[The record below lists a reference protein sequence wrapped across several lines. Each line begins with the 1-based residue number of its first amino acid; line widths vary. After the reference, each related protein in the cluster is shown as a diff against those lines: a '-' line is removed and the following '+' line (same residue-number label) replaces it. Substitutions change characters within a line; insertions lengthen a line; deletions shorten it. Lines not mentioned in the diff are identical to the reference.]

1 VQFRG
6 PRPESRPISPITEC
20 HASRSSYSS
29 TSPRSDFNP
38 SWLIST
44 ISSAE
49 REETPGSAPAGAGRR
64 RSPGRRCAARWRWQL
79 LVCCRGEGQ
88 GEQHAREL
96 ERREAGLRKMGAGTQ
111 RAVSGAARAAPANA
125 AAAPV
130 SLIAVLGQVSSTAHA
145 WGMDRAQHAVKLCRR
160 RWGPVGCADAT
171 VQFSAI
177 VHTGGP
183 GRGAAA
189 AAGGGGDR
197 CCCVRAQF
205 HGDGWALRWTPWRAE
220 NGRGTR
226 SGSDD
231 ADSIDLSLSH
241 VQIHSPSTV
250 ALHMHAPAVDDCD
263 RRYSSAAT
271 RGAGV

>member
-6 PRPESRPISPITEC
+6 PRPVSRPISPITDC

-145 WGMDRAQHAVKLCRR
+145 WCMDRAQHAVELVKGAGTSGVRGR
-160 RWGPVGCADAT
+160 NRPVRP
-171 VQFSAI
+171 SS
-177 VHTGGP
+177 TGGA
-183 GRGAAA
+183 GREARRGQR
-189 AAGGGGDR
+189 GRRGRQMLLCERGSM
-197 CCCVRAQF
+197 VM
-205 HGDGWALRWTPWRAE
+205 DG
-220 NGRGTR
+220 
-226 SGSDD
+226 
-231 ADSIDLSLSH
+231 H
-241 VQIHSPSTV
+241 
-250 ALHMHAPAVDDCD
+250 
-263 RRYSSAAT
+263 
-271 RGAGV
+271 